1 MTKEEFERVASRL
14 GAEAREHPRRYRARV
29 LAFGALG
36 YAYVFVVMAALLAV
50 VIALGWRIAREGGA
64 GAHAL
69 AKLAISAA
77 ILWVAVLKSIWVRI
91 DPPVGTELRPEEA
104 PQLFADVEAIR
115 RLLKVPPI
123 HRTLVTDELN
133 ASVAQIPRLG
143 FLGWHRNYLVL
154 GAPLM
159 RALRPAEFRGVLAHE
174 LGHLSRAHGRMS
186 AWAYRVRERWSRV
199 LTELERS
206 GSWLKVV
213 FERFFEWYAPRFAAY
228 TFALSRAHEFE
239 ADRAAAR
246 IVGRAAYTSAL
257 KRLAIVERILAGHW
271 SAVWSRTATEPT
283 PPAEVYAAF
292 HARLADPVAP
302 AEAAEWLSEA
312 LAQRTEGFDTHPS
325 LAERLAAAGDP
336 DPAALPDWAMPPGGS
351 AADHD
356 LGEHA
361 ERITAQHE
369 EEWRRAVAD
378 HWSSLHAEAVR
389 RAARLAEL
397 DALATTGM
405 LTPEERW
412 EHAVEVAR
420 ARGSE
425 EALPMLRDLVQ
436 EGGIGA
442 EPRFAL
448 GQMLLERGDP
458 EGLRHIED
466 AMELDRDCTPAGSEL
481 AIEFLERAGRE
492 PEAERFRERLRA
504 YNMETEKAIEERKL
518 ENLRARDR
526 FLPHGLDPDALR
538 PVVDA
543 LRKNP
548 MVVRAWLARK
558 EVEYRPEHPLYVLGV
573 RPSSFLGYVSARK
586 MRALV
591 DWLATEVQFPGETI
605 IVATVGEYRRIG
617 KKLRKIAGAEIYE
630 RRR

>member
-1 MTKEEFERVASRL
+1 MLTKEQFERLASRL

-36 YAYVFVVMAALLAV
+36 YAYVFTIMAALLGIV
-50 VIALGWRIAREGGA
+50 VVLGWLIATEGGA
-64 GAHAL
+64 GAHL
-69 AKLAISAA
+69 VVKLAISAA
-77 ILWVAVLKSIWVRI
+77 VLWVAVLKSLWVRI

-104 PQLFADVEAIR
+104 PGLFADVDAIR

-143 FLGWHRNYLVL
+143 LLGWHRNYLVL

-199 LTELERS
+199 LAELQRS
-206 GSWLKVV
+206 GSWLKGVL
-213 FERFFEWYAPRFAAY
+213 ERFFEWYAPRFAAY

-246 IVGRAAYTSAL
+246 IVGRTAYTSAL
-257 KRLAIVERILAGHW
+257 KRMAIVDRILAGHW
-271 SAVWSRTATEPT
+271 TAVWSRTAAEPV

-302 AEAAEWLSEA
+302 AEAAEWLAEA

-325 LAERLAAAGDP
+325 LAERLAAVGDP
-336 DPAALPDWAMPPGGS
+336 DPAALPAWAMPAGGS
-351 AADHD
+351 AADHY

-361 ERITAQHE
+361 ARITAQHE

-378 HWSSLHAEAVR
+378 HWSSLHADAVR

-397 DALATTGM
+397 DARATTGT

-412 EHAVEVAR
+412 EHAMEVAR
-420 ARGSE
+420 ARGAE
-425 EALPMLRDLVQ
+425 EALPMLRELVE
-436 EGGIGA
+436 EGNVGA

-458 EGLRHIED
+458 EGLRHVEE
-466 AMELDRDCTPAGSEL
+466 AMALDRDYTPAASEL

-492 PEAERFRERLRA
+492 AEVERFRERLRD
-504 YNMETEKAIEERKL
+504 YGIELEKAIEERKAEKL
-518 ENLRARDR
+518 SARDR
-526 FLPHGLDPDALR
+526 FLPHGLDREALR
-538 PVVDA
+538 PVVQA
-543 LRKNP
+543 LRQNP

-558 EVEYRPEHPLYVLGV
+558 QVESRPDHPLYVLGV
-573 RPSSFLGYVSARK
+573 LPYSILGYVSARK
-586 MRALV
+586 TRALV
-591 DWLATEVQFPGETI
+591 NWLATEVPFPGETI
-605 IVATVGEYRRIG
+605 IVTTVGEYRKVA

-630 RRR
+630 RR

>member
-50 VIALGWRIAREGGA
+50 VIALGWRIAREGDA

-228 TFALSRAHEFE
+228 TFALSRAYEFE

-257 KRLAIVERILAGHW
+257 KRLAIAERILAGHW

-302 AEAAEWLSEA
+302 AEAAEWLPRLSRNGPRASTRTRRSRSGSRRPATRIRPPFRTGQCLREA
-312 LAQRTEGFDTHPS
+312 ARPTTIWVSTQSASPHSTRRSG
-325 LAERLAAAGDP
+325 G
-336 DPAALPDWAMPPGGS
+336 ALW
-351 AADHD
+351 
-356 LGEHA
+356 
-361 ERITAQHE
+361 RITGAPFTPKPYAA
-369 EEWRRAVAD
+369 RRAWPSSM
-378 HWSSLHAEAVR
+378 HW
-389 RAARLAEL
+389 
-397 DALATTGM
+397 
-405 LTPEERW
+405 
-412 EHAVEVAR
+412 
-420 ARGSE
+420 
-425 EALPMLRDLVQ
+425 
-436 EGGIGA
+436 
-442 EPRFAL
+442 
-448 GQMLLERGDP
+448 
-458 EGLRHIED
+458 
-466 AMELDRDCTPAGSEL
+466 
-481 AIEFLERAGRE
+481 
-492 PEAERFRERLRA
+492 RLRG
-504 YNMETEKAIEERKL
+504 R
-518 ENLRARDR
+518 
-526 FLPHGLDPDALR
+526 
-538 PVVDA
+538 
-543 LRKNP
+543 
-548 MVVRAWLARK
+548 
-558 EVEYRPEHPLYVLGV
+558 
-573 RPSSFLGYVSARK
+573 
-586 MRALV
+586 
-591 DWLATEVQFPGETI
+591 
-605 IVATVGEYRRIG
+605 
-617 KKLRKIAGAEIYE
+617 
-630 RRR
+630 